1 MCNEKNVNEVNDVVY
16 DIYYVTTSICLRK
29 DEKEYFEK
37 CRDLLAERGMDVPF
51 GKFLE
56 MCMATGC
63 LPHLKN
69 NACIYAGGDVS
80 NDSMPIL

>member
-1 MCNEKNVNEVNDVVY
+1 MSNEKYEVFYLTIPVP
-16 DIYYVTTSICLRK
+16 LK
-29 DEKEYFEK
+29 DEELEYFEK

-51 GKFLE
+51 GRFLE

-69 NACIYAGGDVS
+69 NAYICAGGDVL